1 MTNDIFVG
9 NNVRVSVNPEV
20 VEQPGYHD
28 PGYISTANL
37 AAFPV
42 IGFKKDVQSLEDF
55 RDDFTVKLSGDVTV
69 NDTSISLFETS
80 DDPVYQLLDEALM
93 EKKLIRFRN
102 LYVIDG
108 ESKKENESGL
118 YHIFNAWVTKK
129 ETTGSENSVVT
140 TTFNL
145 SPDGQIFTGFA
156 EFTAPLN
163 VGDYG
168 VGAGTEEIE
177 GVKDLGLLS
186 GNRWVTV
193 DATNSDNP
201 YNSGTSAIAIQHPDG
216 QGWELI
222 GSSVGNPSIRIRNKQ
237 IAHDESVT
245 ESPWVKV
252 YTELERPTP
261 EDINALPITG
271 GTLKGSL
278 IIEEYLT
285 VRKNISAPQGEILAL
300 NSNEINST
308 SVKVK
313 GSEVYSPS
321 NKPTPLEINCVAL
334 GETLDA
340 GVF

>member
-9 NNVRVSVNPEV
+9 NNVRVSVNPLI
-20 VEQPGYHD
+20 VEIPGYND
-28 PGYISTANL
+28 PGYVSTDKL

-42 IGFKKDVQSLEDF
+42 IGFRKEVQTLEDY
-55 RDDFTVKLSGDVTV
+55 RTDFTTKLSGDVTI
-69 NDTSISLFETS
+69 NDTSISLFEDS
-80 DDPVYQLLDEALM
+80 SDPVYQLLDEALM
-93 EKKLIRFRN
+93 EKKLLRFRS

-108 ESKKENESGL
+108 ETKKDNDAGL
-118 YHIFNAWVTKK
+118 YHIFNAYVTKK
-129 ETTGSENSVVT
+129 ETSGSANSVVT

-145 SPDGQIFTGFA
+145 SPDGQLFTGFA
-156 EFTAPLN
+156 EFSVPLN

-168 VGAGTEEIE
+168 IGAGTEEIA
-177 GVKDLGLLS
+177 GVKDLGLLT

-201 YNSGTSAIAIQHPDG
+201 YNSGTSAMAIQHPDG

-237 IAHDESVT
+237 QSGETVT

-278 IIEEYLT
+278 VIEEYLT
-285 VRKNISAPQGEILAL
+285 VRKKISAPQGEILAL